1 MILRRYPLASILLL
15 TLLAISHLPLPVLA
29 QPAETEDDSE
39 IDDAGTEIHV
49 RNADIAAI
57 VKIFSKKTKRN
68 YILDERV
75 KGKISIHL
83 PGKVSTA
90 ESIRILDALLA
101 LKGFSPVPIG
111 TNLWKIVPIKEARQ
125 STVPTRLEDGEDEPT
140 AAVVTRLVQLQ
151 YVQAEEVQQLASQ
164 LVSPEGLISAYAST
178 NSLILIDSE
187 DNIQRI
193 VHLIEALDVPST
205 DRDMTIIPVLYA
217 DAADI
222 AQKLND
228 ILGEPDPKASQQTD
242 ALDILRTRLRETAAA
257 AVNVNGAGNAQAGG
271 GAPRIGADGKVI
283 SPRQHAPKITADE
296 RTNSVIVVADEDTTA
311 RVRALISKLD
321 SKVDL
326 SGNRFYVYRC
336 QHANAQELA
345 EVLGGLTG
353 AATSGGSSSSGGGLG
368 GSDSGDSIL
377 GGGGTGSSGSRARSA
392 QRSQQRMASQT
403 RSPGQSRR
411 STSSGSSG
419 SKSVEFSENL
429 SITADPAT
437 NSLIVSANK
446 TDWEKIKQLIDQLD
460 VKRRQVLLE
469 AVLLE
474 VSVRK
479 TEELGMEFLTSTGGK
494 DGGAL
499 LKGDFRNLGD
509 LLKDPTSLSAFSAAA
524 ASAGTLSL
532 PNGITIP
539 TQAVLVSAAQANSNA
554 NVLSSPNIL
563 ATDNEPA
570 EIVVGQNVPFVAS
583 RSSSEENLNNTFSQV
598 ERQDVGITL
607 RFTPQISSADF
618 VTLKVFT
625 EVSSVIPTATSND
638 LGPTTAIR
646 TSETTVIAKDG
657 QMIVMGGLL
666 SDDVTDSK
674 SGVPILMDIP
684 VLGHLFRYDNDSRE
698 RRNLLIFI
706 TPRVIKD
713 QFDARDIT
721 TARRDTMEEHIASH
735 KLFPSREDVLRGHS
749 IDKVSESEPFEG
761 ALPSTITAPAHAE
774 QPSSAAA
781 TEGTSGVMEFDVS
794 PKLPTAAGEAPRAK
808 LSERP
813 VAVRETGDRFVVLEL
828 NAAPKGLIE
837 RLPFPM
843 TPGQKTI
850 GIELPRESEYLTA
863 TFFRAGAQLRYQ
875 VEGGEVVLTPVGI
888 FSTAERARN
897 SHPEVASSWYTLS
910 PYEIM
915 NLGSGP
921 WLRGE

>member
-1 MILRRYPLASILLL
+1 MILRRYPLASLLL
-15 TLLAISHLPLPVLA
+15 FTLLAVSHLPVQVLA
-29 QPAETEDDSE
+29 QPAETEDDGE
-39 IDDAGTEIHV
+39 IADEGTEIHV

-125 STVPTRLEDGEDEPT
+125 STVPTRLEDGEEEPT

-228 ILGEPDPKASQQTD
+228 ILGEPDPKATQQTD

-257 AVNVNGAGNAQAGG
+257 AVNVNGGGNPQAG
-271 GAPRIGADGKVI
+271 GAPRLGADGKVI

-353 AATSGGSSSSGGGLG
+353 AATSGGSSSSSSGLG
-368 GSDSGDSIL
+368 GGDSSESIL

-392 QRSQQRMASQT
+392 QRSQQRTARQT
-403 RSPGQSRR
+403 RTPGQSRR
-411 STSSGSSG
+411 STSSASSG

-479 TEELGMEFLTSTGGK
+479 TDELGMEFLTSTGGK

-625 EVSSVIPTATSND
+625 EVSSVIPTATAND

-735 KLFPSREDVLRGHS
+735 KLFPSREDILRGHN
-749 IDKVSESEPFEG
+749 IDKVSEAEAFEG
-761 ALPSTITAPAHAE
+761 ALPSTITAPAHADQVAE
-774 QPSSAAA
+774 RAA
-781 TEGTSGVMEFDVS
+781 TPGNAEVMEFDVS
-794 PKLPTAAGEAPRAK
+794 PKLPTVTGEAPRAR
-808 LSERP
+808 LADRS
-813 VAVRETGDRFVVLEL
+813 VTGRETGDRFVVLEL

-843 TPGQKTI
+843 TAGQKTV
-850 GIELPRESEYLTA
+850 GVQLPRESEYLTS
-863 TFFRAGAQLRYQ
+863 TFFRAGAQIRYQ
-875 VEGGEVVLTPVGI
+875 VEGGEVILTPVGV
-888 FSTAERARN
+888 FTTPELAKA